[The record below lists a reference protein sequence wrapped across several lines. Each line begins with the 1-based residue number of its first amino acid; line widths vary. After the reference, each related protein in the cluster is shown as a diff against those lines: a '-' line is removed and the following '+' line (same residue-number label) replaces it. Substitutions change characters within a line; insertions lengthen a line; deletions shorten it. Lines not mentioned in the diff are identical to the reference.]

1 MKLDI
6 LVFGAHPDDVELGCG
21 GTIIKEVQNGKRV
34 GVIDLTRGELGTRGS
49 VKIRDAESKKAS
61 QIMGISL
68 RDNMDFSDGFFENT
82 KKNKILLVEKIR
94 NYQPDIVITNA
105 LSDRH
110 PDHSRG
116 AQIVIDA
123 CFLSGLS
130 KIVTGQDVWR
140 PQAIYHYIQFNN
152 MQPDFVV
159 DISQQ
164 FSKKLKVVKSYSSQF
179 YDPKSDEP
187 KTIISSEDFLNSI
200 TYRAQDLG
208 RQTNCKFAEGFISHQ
223 LSVINSFSDLNKKKT
238 E

>member
-94 NYQPDIVITNA
+94 NYQPDIVITR
-105 LSDRH
+105 LGIRLLYWYQGRLDTEIHLFVPPRRFVQLVMLLRILRI
-110 PDHSRG
+110 SR
-116 AQIVIDA
+116 
-123 CFLSGLS
+123 C
-130 KIVTGQDVWR
+130 
-140 PQAIYHYIQFNN
+140 
-152 MQPDFVV
+152 
-159 DISQQ
+159 
-164 FSKKLKVVKSYSSQF
+164 
-179 YDPKSDEP
+179 
-187 KTIISSEDFLNSI
+187 
-200 TYRAQDLG
+200 
-208 RQTNCKFAEGFISHQ
+208 SHQ
-223 LSVINSFSDLNKKKT
+223 TDFAAQQQ